1 VQVNMTKRDY
11 YEVLGV
17 SRSASADEIKKA
29 YRKVAL
35 QYHPDRNPG
44 DKAAED
50 NFKEAA
56 EAYEVLSDQQK
67 KASYDRYG
75 HQGLKGTG
83 FGTAPGGGMRMEDIF
98 EHFGDVF
105 SDFGFDSF
113 FGGRARGRPQHGV
126 RGSNLRIRVKLTLKE
141 MAEGVRK
148 TIVVKKYGTCDTC
161 KGTGA
166 RDSGS
171 FDTCPT
177 CHGTGRITRVTS
189 TFLGQMQTS
198 QTCPTCQGEGRTI
211 TAKCPTCRGEGREYR
226 EDKMTIEIPAGVSE
240 GIQLSMSGK
249 GNAGERGGPP
259 GDLIIQ
265 IEEVPDEHLKREG
278 NDVIYELY
286 LNFVDAAVGTKVEV
300 PTIDGKKA
308 RIKIEPGTQAGTLL
322 RLKGKGFPAI
332 NGYGRGDEIIQ
343 VNVWTPKHLSSEEKK
358 LLEKLR
364 ESPNFKPNP
373 DKSDKGFFE
382 KVKDIFN

>member
-1 VQVNMTKRDY
+1 MNKRDY

-44 DKAAED
+44 DKAAEEK
-50 NFKEAA
+50 FKEAA
-56 EAYEVLSDQQK
+56 EAYEVLSNPEK
-67 KASYDRYG
+67 KSAYDRYG
-75 HQGLKGTG
+75 HQGVKGAG
-83 FGTAPGGGMRMEDIF
+83 SGSAGGGMRMEDIF

-113 FGGRARGRPQHGV
+113 FGGRGRGRSQQRGV
-126 RGSNLRIRVKLTLKE
+126 RGSNLRIRVKLTMQE

-148 TIVVKKYGTCDTC
+148 NIIVKKYAACNVC
-161 KGTGA
+161 NGTGA
-166 RDSGS
+166 RDSSS
-171 FDTCPT
+171 FDTCPS
-177 CHGTGRITRVTS
+177 CHGTGHITRVTS

-198 QTCPTCQGEGRTI
+198 QTCPTCQGAGRTI
-211 TAKCPTCRGEGREYR
+211 TAKCTNCRGEGREYR
-226 EDKMTIEIPAGVSE
+226 EEKLQIEIPAGVHD

-286 LNFVDAAVGTKVEV
+286 LNIADAAMGTKVDV

-308 RIKIEPGTQAGTLL
+308 RIKIEPGTQAGTML
-322 RLKGKGFPAI
+322 RLKGKGFPAL
-332 NGYGRGDEIIQ
+332 NGYGHGDQIIH
-343 VNVWTPKHLSSEEKK
+343 VNVWTPKHLSAEEKK
-358 LLEKLR
+358 LMEKLR
-364 ESPNFKPNP
+364 ESANFKPNP
-373 DKSDKGFFE
+373 GKSDKGFFE
-382 KVKDIFN
+382 RVRDMFN

>member
-1 VQVNMTKRDY
+1 VTKRDY

-50 NFKEAA
+50 KFKEAA
-56 EAYEVLSDQQK
+56 EAYEVLSDPAK
-67 KASYDRYG
+67 KSSYDRFG
-75 HQGLKGTG
+75 HQGVKGTG
-83 FGTAPGGGMRMEDIF
+83 GGSAPGGMRMEDIF

-105 SDFGFDSF
+105 SEFGFDSF
-113 FGGRARGRPQHGV
+113 FGGRGRGRTQQRGV
-126 RGSNLRIRVKLTLKE
+126 RGSNLRIRVKLSLQE

-148 TIVVKKYGTCDTC
+148 NIIVKKYATCGTC
-161 KGTGA
+161 KGSGA
-166 RDSGS
+166 KDSGS
-171 FDTCPT
+171 FDTCNT
-177 CHGTGRITRVTS
+177 CHGTGHVTRVTS

-198 QTCPTCQGEGRTI
+198 QTCPTCHGDGRII
-211 TAKCPTCRGEGREYR
+211 TAKCPACRGEGREYR
-226 EDKMTIEIPAGVSE
+226 EEKMQIEIPAGVSE
-240 GIQLSMSGK
+240 GIQLSMTGK
-249 GNAGERGGPP
+249 GNAGERGGPA

-265 IEEVPDEHLKREG
+265 VEEIPDEHLKREG
-278 NDVIYELY
+278 NDVVYELY
-286 LNFVDAAVGTKVEV
+286 LNIADAAMGTKVEV

-332 NGYGRGDEIIQ
+332 NGYGRGDQIIH
-343 VNVWTPKHLSSEEKK
+343 VNVWTPKNLSSEEKK

-364 ESPNFKPNP
+364 ASENFKPKP
-373 DKSDKGFFE
+373 GKSDKGFFE
-382 KVKDIFN
+382 RVRDMFD